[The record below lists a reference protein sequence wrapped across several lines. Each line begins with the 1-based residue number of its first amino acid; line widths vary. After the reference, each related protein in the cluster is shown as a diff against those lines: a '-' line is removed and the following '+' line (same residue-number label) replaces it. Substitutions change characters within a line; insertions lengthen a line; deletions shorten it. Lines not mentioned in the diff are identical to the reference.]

1 MSQFF
6 EYAWH
11 GFPIVAKRRVTAGAP
26 VFTSRSITVTR
37 PARSSQTLKRTY
49 ARLPS
54 RLSDRKASV
63 GARFPAF
70 VTVTVPPPPPA
81 ALRTTSVG
89 FDVAL
94 PVELALFAVTTT
106 LIV

>member
-6 EYAWH
+6 EYTWH
-11 GFPIVAKRRVTAGAP
+11 GFPIVAKRRVRAGTP
-26 VFTSRSITVTR
+26 VFTSRSTTVTR
-37 PARSSQTLKRTY
+37 PGRSSHTLKRTY

-54 RLSDRKASV
+54 RLSDRNASV
-63 GARFPAF
+63 GARFPGV
-70 VTVTVPPPPPA
+70 VTVTVPPPPA
-81 ALRTTSVG
+81 ALRTTSVW